1 MASLRTEITEIVTG
15 LGMLGLA
22 SVDEALATRPAQM
35 VGVGDR
41 HYDKLIAARAAG
53 EHGLQF
59 DEAWANGVAFAAAD
73 EGLRDRVPRRVEWK
87 GPHQAPA
94 YEQVPADLRVDH
106 VYLVSCKYGSR
117 LLHNVSP
124 AHLFE
129 RLLAVRQVD
138 KPGNWYARVAP
149 NEYQALYRAA
159 REHLVGQGAGEG
171 RGGGHGLGAGEGRGG
186 GDRGHGQ
193 GAGFEDLP
201 PTVTDLDTDLY
212 KRLKEPFSRRWP
224 DSLVE
229 PARWFSV
236 AVSQA
241 SAERW
246 LAALGS
252 RATRREE
259 ALWRLLRLQPAPY
272 FVLGTDH
279 RRRPV
284 RYRVGT
290 PWDFRR
296 QYEFK
301 SFDVWPEARVQPVVC
316 WRADLIV
323 RATGTPVHVDGHVE
337 VRWSHGRFQGSPEA
351 KVYLKTAHLETPGYT
366 ELS

>member
-1 MASLRTEITEIVTG
+1 MEKDWAEMASLRTEITEIVTG
-15 LGMLGLA
+15 LGMLGLV
-22 SVDEALATRPAQM
+22 SVDEALATRPAEM

-41 HYDKLIAARAAG
+41 HYDKLIAARAGG

-59 DEAWANGVAFAAAD
+59 DEAWANGVAFAAAAD
-73 EGLRDRVPRRVEWK
+73 GLRGRVPRRVEWK

-94 YEQVPADLRVDH
+94 YEQIPADLRVDH

-129 RLLAVRQVD
+129 RLLAVRQAS
-138 KPGNWYARVAP
+138 KPDNWYTRVALT
-149 NEYQALYRAA
+149 EYQALYQAA
-159 REHLVGQGAGEG
+159 REHLIRQ
-171 RGGGHGLGAGEGRGG
+171 
-186 GDRGHGQ
+186 DD
-193 GAGFEDLP
+193 GFDDLP
-201 PTVTDLDTDLY
+201 TMVTDLDTDQH
-212 KRLKEPFSRRWP
+212 KRLKRPFSRQWP
-224 DSLVE
+224 ESLTE

-246 LAALGS
+246 LSALGS
-252 RATRREE
+252 RAARREE

-284 RYRVGT
+284 RYRIDT

-301 SFDVWPEARVQPVVC
+301 SFDVWPEARVQPVVR
-316 WRADLIV
+316 WRGDLTV
-323 RATGTPVHVDGHVE
+323 RATNAPMHVAGHVE

-351 KVYLKTAHLETPGYT
+351 KVYLGTPHLETPGYT